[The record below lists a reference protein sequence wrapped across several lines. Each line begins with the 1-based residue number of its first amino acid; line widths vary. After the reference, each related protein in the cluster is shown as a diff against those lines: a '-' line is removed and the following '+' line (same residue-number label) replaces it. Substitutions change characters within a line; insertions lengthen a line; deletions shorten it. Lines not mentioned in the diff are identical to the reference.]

1 MVHTEAN
8 PSFAARV
15 ESRAQSLFIALLVAF
30 SLLTF
35 GQLLSI
41 NRELGALSANVAT
54 LTELARDH
62 TAQLRELDHRMTS
75 IETRM
80 TSIETRMTSIESAL
94 KALTEAVNRIAP
106 K

>member
-1 MVHTEAN
+1 MTVPSAEGG
-8 PSFAARV
+8 PSFTTRV
-15 ESRAQSLFIALLVAF
+15 EVRAQSVLLALLVAF
-30 SLLTF
+30 GILTF

-62 TAQLRELDHRMTS
+62 AAQLRELDHRMTAM
-75 IETRM
+75 ETRM
-80 TSIETRMTSIESAL
+80 TAIENQL